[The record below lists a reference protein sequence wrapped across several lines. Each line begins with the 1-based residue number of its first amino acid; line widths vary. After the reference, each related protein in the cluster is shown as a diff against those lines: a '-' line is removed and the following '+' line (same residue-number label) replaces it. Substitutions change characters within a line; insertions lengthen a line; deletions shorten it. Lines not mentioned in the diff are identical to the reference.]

1 MKRNNKAFSLVELIV
16 VVLIMGIIAV
26 ALAPQV
32 MKWVKTSRENSDT
45 YYAKSIKSAVLTGIG
60 EYESLGNELKDGKY
74 NVTSNGLVAVG
85 NDQNSGFIDV
95 VEAIMNGDYPSVQDE
110 SGKVFQIQCWQDGKK
125 CSVKTATGSY

>member
-26 ALAPQV
+26 ALSPQV
-32 MKWVKTSRENSDT
+32 MKWVKNSRENSDT
-45 YYAKSIKSAVLTGIG
+45 YYEKSIKSVALTSIG
-60 EYESLGNELKDGKY
+60 EYESLGHELKDGKY
-74 NVTSNGLVAVG
+74 NVTSTGLVSVG
-85 NDQNSGFIDV
+85 TDQNDGFIDV

-125 CSVKTATGSY
+125 CSVTIASGTY